1 VARSVRIVDGVMAVV
16 IRTGGIGVILAV
28 LGIFVFILV
37 QILPLFRGAS
47 VELLA
52 SHPAPKGDWVAL
64 LSDEWAEHPALVSRD
79 GRLTF
84 LDLAADRP
92 IEVVELAPGAEVTAV
107 RANPAAQQV
116 CVGTADGKVLVAHVT
131 YAATF
136 EGDTRRITQEVRV
149 DPPIQL
155 AAAPDDASAAPTDG
169 TSGAPW
175 RVLDVDFGDGGS
187 SKVVAA
193 LVERDG
199 RQRVLAA
206 SVAQK
211 VSLLGRGAAEVRFRA
226 DVTPLL
232 RGTPTRVLASGKG
245 DSFLVVTSSGE
256 IDYFHAEGETFE
268 LRQRFTPFEGQ
279 SDPRILWAD
288 YVFGD
293 VSLVLVGADF
303 ENVVWSLFA
312 REGEAVRLWGRTKTF
327 PALPGPPESFAR
339 SSRTKAFLLTSGHF
353 ASLRFSTTESVRWE
367 EELPFTPA
375 LSAISGKG
383 ERILFF
389 DRTGALHEY
398 VLEDPHPEA
407 SFAAFFTRI
416 WYEGADRPKFAWES
430 TGGTD
435 DFEPKLS
442 MVPLII
448 GTLKGTFFAM
458 LFALPIAL
466 AAAIYTS
473 QFAHWRLRA
482 LVKPTMEIMASLPSV
497 VLGFLAALWLAPLL
511 ETRVPSV
518 LCILV
523 LVPAMGLLLGWAWP
537 KLPLSLRN
545 RAGLFGELSLLFIG
559 LLVSASVGWLLG
571 PLLEQAVF
579 VTTDP
584 ATGARIADFRVW
596 WPAVTGA
603 DFQQRNSLVVGFMM
617 GFAVIPILFT
627 IAEDALSNVPQA
639 LRSGSLALGATR
651 WQTAMRVVLP
661 TASAG
666 IFSALMVGL
675 GRAVGETMIV
685 LMATGN
691 TPIMDFNIFSG
702 MRTLSANIATELPE
716 APQNGTLYRALFLGA
731 MLLFLMTFMVNT
743 LAEILRQ
750 RLRLRFRTV

>member
-1 VARSVRIVDGVMAVV
+1 MAGI
-16 IRTGGIGVILAV
+16 IRTGGISVILAV
-28 LGIFVFILV
+28 VAIFIFILV

-52 SHPAPKGDWVAL
+52 SHPAPKGNWAAL
-64 LSDEWAEHPALVSRD
+64 LSDEWAEHPALVSAD

-84 LDLAADRP
+84 LDLAGDRP
-92 IEVVELAPGAEVTAV
+92 LETVELAPGAKVTAL
-107 RANPAAQQV
+107 RANPAAQQI
-116 CVGTADGKVLVAHVT
+116 CVGTADGKVLVAHVSYT
-131 YAATF
+131 AAF
-136 EGDTRRITQEVRV
+136 DGDVRTIAQEVRV
-149 DPPIQL
+149 DPAIAIEDPG
-155 AAAPDDASAAPTDG
+155 AGSDPA
-169 TSGAPW
+169 GAPW
-175 RVLDVDFGDGGS
+175 EVVDVDFGDGGT
-187 SKVVAA
+187 SKVLAA

-199 RQRVLAA
+199 VRRVLAL
-206 SVAQK
+206 SVGQK
-211 VSLLGRGAAEVRFRA
+211 VSLLGRGAPVVKFRS
-226 DVTPLL
+226 DVTSQV
-232 RGTPTRVLASGKG
+232 RGTPIRVLASGKG
-245 DSFLVVTSSGE
+245 DSFLVVTSTGE
-256 IDYFHAEGETFE
+256 IDYFFAVGEAFE
-268 LRQRFTPFEGQ
+268 LRQRFIPFEGHA
-279 SDPRILWAD
+279 DPRILRAD
-288 YVFGD
+288 FVFGD
-293 VSLVLVGADF
+293 VSLVLVGADL

-312 REGEAVRLWGRTKTF
+312 KEGEEVRLWGRTKSF
-327 PALPGPPESFAR
+327 PALPAPPESFAR
-339 SSRTKAFLLTSGHF
+339 SSRTKAFLLTCGPF

-367 EELPFTPA
+367 ESLPFTPR

-383 ERILFF
+383 ERILFY
-389 DRTGALHEY
+389 DSAGALHEY

-448 GTLKGTFFAM
+448 GTLKGTFYAL

-466 AAAIYTS
+466 AAALYTS

-497 VLGFLAALWLAPLL
+497 VLGFLAALWLAPIL

-518 LCILV
+518 LCMFL
-523 LVPAMGLLLGWAWP
+523 LVPAMGMMLGWLWP
-537 KLPLSLRN
+537 KVPLALRN
-545 RAGLFGELSLLFIG
+545 RAGLFGELAILFVG
-559 LLVSASVGWLLG
+559 LLVSASLGWRLG
-571 PLLEQAVF
+571 PLLEQVVF

-584 ATGARIADFRVW
+584 ATGQRIADFRVW
-596 WPAVTGA
+596 WPAFTGA

-627 IAEDALSNVPQA
+627 IAEDAMSNVPQA

-716 APQNGTLYRALFLGA
+716 APQSGTLYRALFLGA
-731 MLLFLMTFMVNT
+731 MLLFLMTFLVNT

-750 RLRLRFRTV
+750 RLRIKYRTV